1 MKALS
6 LDDRT
11 SLEYIEL
18 LFRYIMSTR
27 DDPTPEKLKELIEK
41 TITKETGG
49 VLMTV
54 AEQLIEEGKK
64 EGIKEGIKKAKIEDA
79 RKMLIKKYPIED
91 IADITGLPVEEI
103 KKLKS
108 SVIN

>member
-1 MKALS
+1 
-6 LDDRT
+6 
-11 SLEYIEL
+11 
-18 LFRYIMSTR
+18 MSTR
-27 DDPTPEKLKELIEK
+27 DDATSERLKEIIEE
-41 TITKETGG
+41 TFSKETGG

-54 AEQLIEEGKK
+54 AEQLIEKGKK
-64 EGIKEGIKKAKIEDA
+64 EGIEKGKKEGIKKAKIEA
-79 RKMLIKKYPIED
+79 AKKMLSKKYPIND

>member
-1 MKALS
+1 
-6 LDDRT
+6 
-11 SLEYIEL
+11 
-18 LFRYIMSTR
+18 
-27 DDPTPEKLKELIEK
+27 
-41 TITKETGG
+41 
-49 VLMTV
+49 MTV

-64 EGIKEGIKKAKIEDA
+64 EGIKEAKIEDA

-91 IADITGLPVEEI
+91 IADITGLTMEEI

>member
-18 LFRYIMSTR
+18 IFRYIMSTR
-27 DDPTPEKLKELIEK
+27 EDATPEKLKEIVEK
-41 TITKETGG
+41 TISKETGG
-49 VLMTV
+49 IFMTV
-54 AEQLIEEGKK
+54 AEQLIEK
-64 EGIKEGIKKAKIEDA
+64 GIEKGIKKGIEKGKIEDA
-79 RKMLIKKYPIED
+79 KKMLIKKYPIDD
-91 IADITGLPVEEI
+91 IADITGLSVQEI